1 MRKFTQRE
9 ALRHAGLISRFLWE
23 DEHDEGLCEP
33 TSPDSAYIIGELP
46 EKINNNPVYIVH
58 VDGTAYSTFGYS
70 YEAERD
76 LKIWL
81 KEDGDPISSEATD
94 EDIEA
99 ANAYTK
105 VVACKDYARLMS
117 FINSGATNPNEQGD
131 ECYEDMNIGRELR
144 DWNRRALS
152 QGLQF
157 VKQTDGSYA
166 LEAASQEAIDA
177 YEQSLEEEEEEE

>member
-23 DEHDEGLCEP
+23 DEYDEGFCEP
-33 TSPDSAYIIGELP
+33 TSPDSASVIGQLP
-46 EKINNNPVYIVH
+46 EQINGSPVYIVH
-58 VDGTAYSTFGYS
+58 VDGTSYSGFGYS
-70 YEAERD
+70 YPAERD

-81 KEDGDPISSEATD
+81 KEDGEPISSEATD

-105 VVACKDYARLMS
+105 VVACKDYARLMT
-117 FINSGATNPNEQGD
+117 FIDSGATNPNEEGD
-131 ECYEDMNIGRELR
+131 ECYEDMNIGKELR
-144 DWNRRALS
+144 DWDRRAIS

-157 VKQTDGSYA
+157 VKQSDGSYA
-166 LEAASQEAIDA
+166 LEPASQEQVEA
-177 YEQSLEEEEEEE
+177 YEQALEDEEEEA